1 MILDQKMN
9 IVVLVKHHD
18 TLFEFALPFLVLY
31 ILREVCVYCKRA
43 TYEKL
48 IFLPTHLIFIYS
60 NEILPTSTIDS
71 LFGQENRLRGLSTCL
86 HGGVPRYHLLHC
98 YLLLLLFITDVLR
111 SLLPIII

>member
-86 HGGVPRYHLLHC
+86 HEPSLLHC